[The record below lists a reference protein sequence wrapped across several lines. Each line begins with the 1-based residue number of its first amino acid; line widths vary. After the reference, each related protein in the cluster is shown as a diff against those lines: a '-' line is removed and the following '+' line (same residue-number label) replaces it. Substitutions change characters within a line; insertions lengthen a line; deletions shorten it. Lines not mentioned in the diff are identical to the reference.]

1 MEEFELESE
10 KETGKILRGQGEQMP
25 RLRVFTVGF
34 LSFPHAHSHMIPYA
48 AIQALP
54 TNRPMSMNCAA
65 LTPISDLEL
74 AQGLWPLPTKSV
86 PLFVWDR

>member
-34 LSFPHAHSHMIPYA
+34 FRFPM
-48 AIQALP
+48 
-54 TNRPMSMNCAA
+54 
-65 LTPISDLEL
+65 LTRI
-74 AQGLWPLPTKSV
+74 
-86 PLFVWDR
+86 